1 MRNGQPVHNEV
12 LASSD
17 DDGLTSVEMS
27 CSETET
33 DSVVKVFQTFLL
45 LALKLWFHGCSRGAT
60 VDVKIQFPTE
70 TVPEHLRIHSA

>member
-1 MRNGQPVHNEV
+1 MQATIVTSWITLLTLYMVLLWMRNDQPVHNEV

-45 LALKLWFHGCSRGAT
+45 LALKL
-60 VDVKIQFPTE
+60 
-70 TVPEHLRIHSA
+70 

>member
-1 MRNGQPVHNEV
+1 MISRFTMKLYEV

-45 LALKLWFHGCSRGAT
+45 LALKL
-60 VDVKIQFPTE
+60 
-70 TVPEHLRIHSA
+70 